1 MKTGIPFSK
10 HRHTKKLSHE
20 SEGNMIQLI
29 STTLIQRPIKQ
40 VFDFISSA
48 KNDVKWQYGA
58 LATSQLTLHPVG
70 LGTLFSSLSHFM
82 GRRLQSKFEVTEYEP
97 NKKYGF
103 RSLSG
108 PIQTETLY
116 HFEIY
121 QDGGTRV
128 DANLHVNQSGF
139 FKLPDALV
147 TRFALNQLK
156 ENLAV
161 LKNYLESDGHHALT
175 AQS

>member
-1 MKTGIPFSK
+1 MNTGANITNYSN
-10 HRHTKKLSHE
+10 TKNLSHE
-20 SEGNMIQLI
+20 SESNMIKLI
-29 STTLIQRPIKQ
+29 STTLIQRPVKQ

-58 LATSQLTLHPVG
+58 MATSHLTLHPVG

-82 GRRLQSKFEVTEYEP
+82 GRRLQSKFEVTEYET

-103 RSLSG
+103 RSVSG

-116 HFEIY
+116 NFESY
-121 QDGGTRV
+121 QDGTRV

-139 FKLPDALV
+139 FKLPDTFV
-147 TRFALNQLK
+147 TKFALNQLK

-161 LKNYLESDGHHALT
+161 LKNFLESDDHHALT
-175 AQS
+175 AQP